1 LIKQKKIGVSGRIR
15 IRGKNSIRIRDM
27 GYFSQHLLKEHC
39 NVVLQP
45 FLMGCDTKCRDITLL
60 CISAIQRLI
69 THQVLNEPAA
79 SNIVSLLWQ
88 LMEAQ
93 LEEVRLL
100 QVTIFSSTETFCHA
114 TLTQDITSPPV

>member
-1 LIKQKKIGVSGRIR
+1 MTSQETRKRFGPIKEAAESAILKI
-15 IRGKNSIRIRDM
+15 KTLCSINAKGPKD
-27 GYFSQHLLKEHC
+27 SPLTPLKQHC

-45 FLMGCDTKCRDITLL
+45 FLMGCDTKCQNITLL

-69 THQVLNEPAA
+69 THQVLNEQAA
-79 SNIVSLLWQ
+79 SNIVSILWQ

-100 QVTIFSSTETFCHA
+100 QVYLLDYF
-114 TLTQDITSPPV
+114 

>member
-1 LIKQKKIGVSGRIR
+1 MSQETRKRFGPIKEAAEAAILKIKTLCSLNDKGS
-15 IRGKNSIRIRDM
+15 RDPP
-27 GYFSQHLLKEHC
+27 LTPLKEHC

-100 QVTIFSSTETFCHA
+100 QVKFQVNLTIYHRFC
-114 TLTQDITSPPV
+114 L